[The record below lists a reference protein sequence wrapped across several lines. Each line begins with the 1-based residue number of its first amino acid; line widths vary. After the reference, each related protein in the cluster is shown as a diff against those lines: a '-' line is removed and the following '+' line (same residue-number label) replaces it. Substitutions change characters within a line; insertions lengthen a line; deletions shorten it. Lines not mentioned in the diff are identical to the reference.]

1 MRLKIILLSLL
12 LVSAKVQAQIGY
24 AVSSIP
30 KNLLN
35 RTGAVVRLQ
44 ETEIKINGL
53 SDVTFKEKRVIT
65 ILNESAQEHA
75 SMVFFYDKVSQI
87 KSIKGLIYNEFGL
100 PVSKIAEKGFQDRSA
115 VDNSTIYA
123 DDRVKYF
130 YPTIKTFPYTL
141 EYEIE
146 YKRRQTLIL
155 PTWMPVNDYE
165 VAVEKSTLKVIYPVD
180 FKLRHKEY
188 SFEGEIKENVEEKN
202 KMIQWTLNNFSAIR
216 DEPYSPHYEQYL
228 PIVKLAPEKFAY
240 NDIDGS
246 FSNWNDYGKWM
257 SENLLKGRDKLSNET
272 RQAILDLTSNVAS
285 PKEKARLVYEYMQN
299 KTRYISVQVGIGG
312 YRPFPAAEVDQLGY
326 GDCKGLVNYTRALLN
341 VAGIESYYSIVYAG
355 SFKQS
360 FDPDFT
366 SLNQGNHIILCL
378 PFKNDTT
385 WLECTSKHQ
394 PFGFLGDFTDDRLV
408 LACTPEGGKLL
419 RTPKLN
425 IQDNA
430 QIRIAEFNIAADG
443 SVEGKMTTRF
453 TGSQFDNHD
462 RLFNEPKEE
471 QLKKI
476 PELYPKLSFQ
486 PSSLDYKKLK
496 SQKPETVEILNFS
509 SGNYCTLNDQKLHIP
524 LNKIN
529 LISKAPKEIRN
540 RQTEVYINR
549 GFYDE
554 DIATYN
560 LPEGYK
566 ASGPVQNTV
575 VEKVF
580 GKYTMDVSYLG
591 DKIIYKRTLT
601 MKDGYYKPELYQ
613 DLVDFY
619 QEVAD
624 LDGSSVTLPKQ

>member
-1 MRLKIILLSLL
+1 
-12 LVSAKVQAQIGY
+12 
-24 AVSSIP
+24 
-30 KNLLN
+30 
-35 RTGAVVRLQ
+35 
-44 ETEIKINGL
+44 
-53 SDVTFKEKRVIT
+53 
-65 ILNESAQEHA
+65 
-75 SMVFFYDKVSQI
+75 
-87 KSIKGLIYNEFGL
+87 
-100 PVSKIAEKGFQDRSA
+100 
-115 VDNSTIYA
+115 
-123 DDRVKYF
+123 
-130 YPTIKTFPYTL
+130 
-141 EYEIE
+141 
-146 YKRRQTLIL
+146 
-155 PTWMPVNDYE
+155 
-165 VAVEKSTLKVIYPVD
+165 
-180 FKLRHKEY
+180 
-188 SFEGEIKENVEEKN
+188 
-202 KMIQWTLNNFSAIR
+202 
-216 DEPYSPHYEQYL
+216 
-228 PIVKLAPEKFAY
+228 
-240 NDIDGS
+240 
-246 FSNWNDYGKWM
+246 
-257 SENLLKGRDKLSNET
+257 
-272 RQAILDLTSNVAS
+272 
-285 PKEKARLVYEYMQN
+285 
-299 KTRYISVQVGIGG
+299 
-312 YRPFPAAEVDQLGY
+312 
-326 GDCKGLVNYTRALLN
+326 
-341 VAGIESYYSIVYAG
+341 
-355 SFKQS
+355 
-360 FDPDFT
+360 
-366 SLNQGNHIILCL
+366 
-378 PFKNDTT
+378 
-385 WLECTSKHQ
+385 LECTSKHQ